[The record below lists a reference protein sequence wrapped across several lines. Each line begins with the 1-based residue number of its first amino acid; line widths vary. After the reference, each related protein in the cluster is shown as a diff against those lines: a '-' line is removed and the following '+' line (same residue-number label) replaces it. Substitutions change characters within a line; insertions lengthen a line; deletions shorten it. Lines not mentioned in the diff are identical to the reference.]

1 MEKSA
6 LLKKLEKQD
15 LIIYSVGKYLTLINE
30 KTETKLRPLA
40 LFLTAYSIL
49 FLFLFFYL
57 NDIIKDPDF
66 VFSMF
71 MISIFAIFFSFL
83 SLTSTYFSKRK
94 KIHFEKYKKIKKE
107 YILDNSNNLD
117 ILFEEIS
124 INGISNVS
132 SRTSRNIIEKKREQ
146 LFGGKN
152 INNEDLL
159 KETINLNKKEKEKE
173 EEIDLINY

>member
-6 LLKKLEKQD
+6 LLKRLEKQD
-15 LIIYSVGKYLTLINE
+15 LIIYSVRKFLTVVDE
-30 KTETKLRPLA
+30 KTQTKLRL
-40 LFLTAYSIL
+40 LSVFLTAYSIL

-57 NDIIKDPDF
+57 SDIIKDPDF

-71 MISIFAIFFSFL
+71 MISIFAIFFFFL

-94 KIHFEKYKKIKKE
+94 KIHFEKYKKIKEE
-107 YILDNSNNLD
+107 YILNNSNNLD

-132 SRTSRNIIEKKREQ
+132 SRTSRNIIEKKRKQ
-146 LFGGKN
+146 LLDGKD
-152 INNEDLL
+152 INTEDLL

-173 EEIDLINY
+173 EIDLINY

>member
-15 LIIYSVGKYLTLINE
+15 LIIYSVGKYLTLVDE
-30 KTETKLRPLA
+30 KTQTKLRPLSV
-40 LFLTAYSIL
+40 FLTAYSIL
-49 FLFLFFYL
+49 FIFLFLYL

-66 VFSMF
+66 VFYMF
-71 MISIFAIFFSFL
+71 MISIFAIFFFFL
-83 SLTSTYFSKRK
+83 YLNSTYFSKRK

-132 SRTSRNIIEKKREQ
+132 SRTSRNIIEKKRKQ

-159 KETINLNKKEKEKE
+159 KETINLNKKEKE